1 MRLTA
6 KKRNGY
12 DKKRRKKNSLRKNS
26 TGRTYK
32 MKDMRHKSEE
42 VKTDEIKIRKPNIEG
57 ATTEI
62 KSVIPTLPNIPTV
75 PVVPTSPGNAKLF
88 QTLKQ
93 SKSKRHRTFAARR
106 LVSIA
111 GIKATPKI
119 STVTVYDIK
128 DGNKQ
133 ICEHNIELIK
143 EKKLICRKNSMRKM
157 EEEGNS

>member
-1 MRLTA
+1 MRLIA

-12 DKKRRKKNSLRKNS
+12 DKKHKKKNSLRKIS
-26 TGRTYK
+26 SGKAYK
-32 MKDMRHKSEE
+32 RKDARHRREE
-42 VKTDEIKIRKPNIEG
+42 VKTAAIKIREPNIEG

-62 KSVIPTLPNIPTV
+62 KSVIPTLPVMPTL
-75 PVVPTSPGNAKLF
+75 PVAPTSPGDAKSI

-106 LVSIA
+106 LVSMA
-111 GIKATPKI
+111 GTKATSKT
-119 STVTVYDIK
+119 STAAVYDIK

-157 EEEGNS
+157 EEERNS